1 MISSEKL
8 CNSEWIEEK
17 SQINA
22 VINDVILGKP
32 DEGQLH
38 CYWIWQALWD
48 LQTFSPVIAC
58 FTSHAFRESEVGMK
72 RAGLLFLWC
81 KEGAKYANVQ
91 ETGF

>member
-1 MISSEKL
+1 MSHKRFSDMEDGTIKHKMSMISSEKL

-38 CYWIWQALWD
+38 CYWI
-48 LQTFSPVIAC
+48 
-58 FTSHAFRESEVGMK
+58 
-72 RAGLLFLWC
+72 
-81 KEGAKYANVQ
+81 
-91 ETGF
+91 